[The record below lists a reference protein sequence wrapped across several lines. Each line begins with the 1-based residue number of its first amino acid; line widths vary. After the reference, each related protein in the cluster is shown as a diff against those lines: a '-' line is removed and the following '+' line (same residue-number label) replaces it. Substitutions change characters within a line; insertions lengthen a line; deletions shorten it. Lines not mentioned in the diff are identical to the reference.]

1 MRITCYY
8 RFKALFLHLHRPP
21 KDTMHTLKLTTT
33 ATFRTFYR
41 TATAALVVAIL
52 AMMFLTSQSS
62 NATVTPDPTNNDC
75 IGKSYTVEKYFA
87 HPINDID
94 AGELWIS
101 IDNNKTQTIEVLIE
115 NHQCGKL
122 TYNPD
127 IKTNKVSQI
136 WVKFDRKFNFKKGIN
151 IVNILTQ
158 KDNPVIKGIGISAD
172 GKAPSNVNDLI
183 KVYSDR
189 SSCTVS
195 NPVDCIT
202 DPPVTKPNP
211 PITIDPCEAAQFR
224 EGCKNPPTTKHP
236 VATSL
241 PAQPPITREP
251 TTTKVTVTSYVSNWS
266 EPSTTIKTTSGAK
279 TQPSN
284 VVIPPT
290 SPDVSVLGITAE
302 QPDDIVDYSDQFTED
317 SVNNISD
324 YSDQFTEDSV
334 NDVSDYSD
342 ELVNYSGDSI
352 SENSASDIADESDS
366 ALPFTG
372 SSTRTLLI
380 WSLSAILLG
389 LIVLGV
395 QKRYLLA
402 PTCR

>member
-1 MRITCYY
+1 MRIKCYY
-8 RFKALFLHLHRPP
+8 ILKAIFPHYTPPP
-21 KDTMHTLKLTTT
+21 KDVMHTLKLTTT
-33 ATFRTFYR
+33 TTFRTFYR
-41 TATAALVVAIL
+41 AATAALVVAII

-87 HPINDID
+87 HPVNDID

-136 WVKFDRKFNFKKGIN
+136 WVKFDRKFKFTKGIN
-151 IVNILTQ
+151 IVNVLRQ
-158 KDNPVIKGIGISAD
+158 KDSPEIKGIGISAN
-172 GKAPSNVNDLI
+172 GKGPTNVNDLI
-183 KVYSDR
+183 KVYGDT

-202 DPPVTKPNP
+202 ETTTTKPNP
-211 PITIDPCEAAQFR
+211 PITIDPCEAVQFR
-224 EGCKNPPTTKHP
+224 DGCNNPPTTKHP

-241 PAQPPITREP
+241 PEQPPITREP

-317 SVNNISD
+317 SVND
-324 YSDQFTEDSV
+324 A
-334 NDVSDYSD
+334 SDYSD
-342 ELVNYSGDSI
+342 ELVNYSGDSL

>member
-62 NATVTPDPTNNDC
+62 NATVTPDPTNNGC
-75 IGKSYTVEKYFA
+75 IGKNYTVEKYFA
-87 HPINDID
+87 YPNNNID

-115 NHQCGKL
+115 NSQCGKV
-122 TYNPD
+122 TYDPD
-127 IKTNKVSQI
+127 IKTNRVSQI

-183 KVYSDR
+183 KVYSDT

-202 DPPVTKPNP
+202 DPPVTKQNP

-241 PAQPPITREP
+241 PAQPPTTIEP
-251 TTTKVTVTSYVSNWS
+251 ATTKVTATSYVSNWS

-302 QPDDIVDYSDQFTED
+302 QPADIADYSDQFTED

>member
-1 MRITCYY
+1 MRIKCYY
-8 RFKALFLHLHRPP
+8 ILKAIFPHYTPPP
-21 KDTMHTLKLTTT
+21 KDVMHTLKLTTT
-33 ATFRTFYR
+33 TTFRTFYR
-41 TATAALVVAIL
+41 AATAALVVAII

>member
-317 SVNNISD
+317 SVN
-324 YSDQFTEDSV
+324 
-334 NDVSDYSD
+334 DVSDYSD